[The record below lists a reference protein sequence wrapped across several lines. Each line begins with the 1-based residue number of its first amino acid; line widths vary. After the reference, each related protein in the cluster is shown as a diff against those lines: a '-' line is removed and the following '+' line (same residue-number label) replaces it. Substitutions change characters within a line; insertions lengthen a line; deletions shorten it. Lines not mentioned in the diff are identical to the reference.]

1 MIPSAVM
8 TQTQPAPSVHNSAS
22 ENADPAD
29 NPVVA
34 RLQQAVNLANE
45 NCDRATA
52 LAHTLSAQL
61 RDAQSRINQ
70 LELETDRLVG
80 GAQGGGR
87 NRHRQIAVR
96 RQRLRRANEAR
107 CGGANRSN
115 GGRRRESCP
124 SIAGRART
132 GKAAY

>member
-70 LELETDRLVG
+70 LELEADRLVEALRA
-80 GAQGGGR
+80 GAETA
-87 NRHRQIAVR
+87 IAKLQH
-96 RQRLRRANEAR
+96 QRSRRANEAR
-107 CGGANRSN
+107 FGGANRSN